1 MSDKTPVFEAR
12 DLAPPVCKDKQGEEH
27 YTGVERRKAD
37 RRDYHDR
44 REEVR
49 FDINKADRRSAYG
62 RRKDDKTPKF
72 W

>member
-1 MSDKTPVFEAR
+1 MSDKHPVFAAR
-12 DLAPPVCKDKQGEEH
+12 DLAPPVCQDKQGDEH
-27 YTGVERRKAD
+27 YTGAERRKTD

-49 FDINKADRRSAYG
+49 FEFDREDRRKGGG
-62 RRKDDKTPKF
+62 RRKDDKSPRF

>member
-1 MSDKTPVFEAR
+1 MSDKHPVFEAR
-12 DLAPPVCKDKQGEEH
+12 DLAPPVCKDKQGEEK
-27 YTGVERRKAD
+27 YTGVERRKTE
-37 RRDYHDR
+37 RRDHQDR

-49 FDINKADRRSAYG
+49 FDITKEDRRSGSG

>member
-1 MSDKTPVFEAR
+1 MSDKHPAFAAR
-12 DLAPPVCKDKQGEEH
+12 DLAPPVCKDKLGDEH
-27 YTGVERRKAD
+27 YTGVERRKTD

-49 FDINKADRRSAYG
+49 FEFDKEDRRKGGG
-62 RRKDDKTPKF
+62 RREDDKSPKF